1 MPKLFFIICL
11 LFSSFFTALI
21 EASNGFSFCNRV
33 GFLFFFY
40 LSLSKIVWS
49 ILNPPYLVFI
59 DSNVDEAA
67 LL

>member
-1 MPKLFFIICL
+1 MALAFVIELAFF
-11 LFSSFFTALI
+11 
-21 EASNGFSFCNRV
+21 
-33 GFLFFFY
+33 FFFY